1 MSDDYRK
8 GFEDGIRCF
17 AWWKDGVQM
26 VGNCGTTLERALAG
40 VENRHGFNPPRKSK
54 FVTLQHGETGRLLT
68 WPTNKPIPH
77 GYAVAL
83 WHGIE
88 PCGDC
93 DPCLG
98 GRPDQCAVSPLCLHE
113 STRTD
118 QGAIVCNICGITLA
132 P

>member
-8 GFEDGIRCF
+8 GFEDGVRCF
-17 AWWKDGVQM
+17 AWWKDGVEM
-26 VGNCGTTLERALAG
+26 VGTTGKTLTMALEQL
-40 VENRHGFNPPRKSK
+40 EELYGFNPPRKSK

-98 GRPDQCAVSPLCLHE
+98 GRPDQCAMLPPKIQHHETHGTSP
-113 STRTD
+113 
-118 QGAIVCNICGITLA
+118 V
-132 P
+132 